1 MAKILFHFGE
11 LSLKGKNRHTFENR
25 MARNI
30 KRVLG
35 DQLKH
40 NGFYREHGRMLADVH
55 EVSDEL
61 LKLLTLTP
69 GIRNLSLVHEC
80 ELDLEVMQRTAAE
93 AVVAAY
99 GENVAGRPF
108 RVSCKRS
115 NKRFTMTTP
124 EMNFEIGGYLK
135 NHLNLNVNLDAAE
148 IDVRVEVGA
157 NAAYIY
163 TRKITCIGGLP
174 IGSSGRGV
182 VLFSGG
188 IDSPVAAYSMMK
200 RGMEVVLVHL
210 YNSTI
215 NRDFAKIKDLAR
227 QLSLYQGRLTLHM
240 IDLEEFQR
248 HAIAKVD
255 AEYRMIIYK
264 RQMIRSAAIIA
275 RDTDS
280 QALVTGD
287 SLGQVASQTLANIHA
302 IYDASDL
309 PLLSPL
315 IAWDKEEIIALAKRI
330 GTYEISIEE
339 YCDICSFLIAKHP
352 VTHGKRTE
360 VAELEADL
368 PLTGLECHMQ
378 TVRFNGGK
386 EVVRK
391 TESLQPLQTA

>member
-1 MAKILFHFGE
+1 
-11 LSLKGKNRHTFENR
+11 
-25 MARNI
+25 
-30 KRVLG
+30 
-35 DQLKH
+35 
-40 NGFYREHGRMLADVH
+40 
-55 EVSDEL
+55 
-61 LKLLTLTP
+61 
-69 GIRNLSLVHEC
+69 
-80 ELDLEVMQRTAAE
+80 
-93 AVVAAY
+93 
-99 GENVAGRPF
+99 
-108 RVSCKRS
+108 
-115 NKRFTMTTP
+115 
-124 EMNFEIGGYLK
+124 
-135 NHLNLNVNLDAAE
+135 
-148 IDVRVEVGA
+148 VRVEVGA

-163 TRKITCIGGLP
+163 TRKITGIGGLP

-227 QLSLYQGRLTLHM
+227 QLSFYQGRLTLHM

-248 HAIAKVD
+248 HAIAKVA

-275 RDTDS
+275 KDTDS

-352 VTHGKRTE
+352 VTHGKRAE

-386 EVVRK
+386 EIVRK
-391 TESLQPLQTA
+391 AESSPPLQTA